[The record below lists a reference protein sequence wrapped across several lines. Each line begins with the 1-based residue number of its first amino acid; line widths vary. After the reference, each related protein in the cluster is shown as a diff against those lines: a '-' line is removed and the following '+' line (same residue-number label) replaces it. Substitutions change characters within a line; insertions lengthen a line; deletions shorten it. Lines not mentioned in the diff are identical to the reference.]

1 MFRNFCDEI
10 VIGYKKEFGERKFN
24 QIYDKVITSSSYK
37 KNMPIL
43 VAQNRKCP
51 NASQLLVIIQNIPF
65 FTFSSKR
72 NTAIGG
78 TILLSQW
85 NLISNINNASCTDE
99 ELIKVLEEFYKKSSG
114 LLY

>member
-1 MFRNFCDEI
+1 MFINFCDEI
-10 VIGYKKEFGERKFN
+10 VKDFKKEFGERKYN

-43 VAQNRKCP
+43 VAQNRRCP

-78 TILLSQW
+78 TILLYQW
-85 NLISNINNASCTDE
+85 NLIRNVNNASCTDE
-99 ELIKVLEEFYKKSSG
+99 ELIEVLDEFYKRSSG